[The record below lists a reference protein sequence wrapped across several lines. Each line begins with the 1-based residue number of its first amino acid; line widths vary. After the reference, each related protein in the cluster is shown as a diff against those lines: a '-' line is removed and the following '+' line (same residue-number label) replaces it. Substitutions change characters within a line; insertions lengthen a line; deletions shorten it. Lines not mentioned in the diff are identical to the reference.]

1 MITWCRVWRCLCLLL
16 SGLDFPWCLRR
27 QIRLMAGSEKRSL
40 CGPSIHAWIA
50 WTWTDLDWF
59 GLIWT
64 DLDWFGL
71 IWTDLDWFGLI
82 WTDLDWFGLIWT
94 GWRQVSMTRRRWF
107 SAGLPLTTAAATS
120 PEYSGWP
127 QAHRCAKMCKRPQS
141 LPACLANTW
150 QILGQYLA
158 KWCQMSTAKNEAAK
172 SWMRS
177 VGSAKM
183 WYTPKPSNYSWKDTM
198 GFTQCSVSLC
208 KPFSLTYSYSQLLDW
223 LHMWPGWYPCSAFRN
238 GGNDLDC
245 TVLWT
250 VLPSQFIPTS
260 YRLQTSAAESV
271 WIWGETQCWTDRST
285 SAAPATS
292 SSELRELVLLRCSL
306 R

>member
-1 MITWCRVWRCLCLLL
+1 MIL
-16 SGLDFPWCLRR
+16 SGPSAHNCCSNKPRVQRLTSSAQVCEDVQKTAEFASMFG
-27 QIRLMAGSEKRSL
+27 QILGK
-40 CGPSIHAWIA
+40 
-50 WTWTDLDWF
+50 
-59 GLIWT
+59 
-64 DLDWFGL
+64 
-71 IWTDLDWFGLI
+71 
-82 WTDLDWFGLIWT
+82 
-94 GWRQVSMTRRRWF
+94 
-107 SAGLPLTTAAATS
+107 
-120 PEYSGWP
+120 Y
-127 QAHRCAKMCKRPQS
+127 
-141 LPACLANTW
+141 LANTW
-150 QILGQYLA
+150 PNDA
-158 KWCQMSTAKNEAAK
+158 KWAPLRTRQPNPE
-172 SWMRS
+172 WEVLVR
-177 VGSAKM
+177 AKM